1 MKKQKKKTVLLDYAL
16 LVVGAFIAGGALN
29 LFLVPAKVVAGGA
42 TGLGTILYHT
52 LGLSVGLVN
61 ILVNLP
67 LFALG
72 YREVGKELFWR
83 SILAT
88 LLLSAA
94 TYLIPEV
101 ALSQNAMLSSV
112 YGGAAMGLGLGLV
125 MRGGATTGGSEL
137 AALLLHKLIP
147 QLKVT
152 GWIFV
157 IDAVIILAAGIIFDA
172 EMALYAILALFLTT
186 KTIDLVQEGLDSG
199 KVCYIISDQ
208 SRKIA
213 QLLMEELERGVTLLS
228 ARGMYSGEEKEVLLC
243 VVTRMQLVRLKRIVT
258 RVDPEAFVILSNAHE
273 VLGEGFKPHVLK

>member
-125 MRGGATTGGSEL
+125 MRGGATTDVYKRQGKGS
-137 AALLLHKLIP
+137 APSSA
-147 QLKVT
+147 
-152 GWIFV
+152 
-157 IDAVIILAAGIIFDA
+157 
-172 EMALYAILALFLTT
+172 M
-186 KTIDLVQEGLDSG
+186 
-199 KVCYIISDQ
+199 
-208 SRKIA
+208 
-213 QLLMEELERGVTLLS
+213 RG
-228 ARGMYSGEEKEVLLC
+228 
-243 VVTRMQLVRLKRIVT
+243 
-258 RVDPEAFVILSNAHE
+258 
-273 VLGEGFKPHVLK
+273 